1 MAKRKQAADGQ
12 PQIKFD
18 RHNFRTH
25 NDDNKRMIHDSLA
38 ELGAG
43 RSVVVDKEN
52 ELIAGNGVYEQAQK
66 LGMPVRIIE
75 TDGSELVVVKR
86 TDLATDDMKRKKLA
100 AADNAISDNVT
111 WNVEE
116 IRANLD
122 ETTIEELHIEL
133 PPIEAS
139 VNPDDFGEEFSL
151 PNGGKS
157 EFGVMTFTVTDAQR
171 EFINDC
177 ISLAINCEGMADIK
191 DNKNENGAGLYLIC
205 KDWFS
210 RFDSQEKPSEVI
222 EQEYKELRLYLV
234 DALAKSG
241 KKSSDVDKLLGT
253 SGMAGHYFGE
263 SQWMLPKREA
273 YEKLKTIM
281 PLDRDYTEL
290 KLKEMAYNRQARR
303 NQLKNE
309 IKQNYG
315 TL

>member
-66 LGMPVRIIE
+66 LGMPVRIVE
-75 TDGSELVVVKR
+75 TDGTELVVVKR

-122 ETTIEELHIEL
+122 ETTIEELHIDL
-133 PPIEAS
+133 PPIEPTVS
-139 VNPDDFGEEFSL
+139 PDEFGEKFSL
-151 PNGGKS
+151 PEGEKQP
-157 EFGVMTFTVTDAQR
+157 FQQMTFILHDEQAAA
-171 EFINDC
+171 IKAA
-177 ISLAINCEGMADIK
+177 LAAVKET
-191 DNKNENGAGLYLIC
+191 E
-205 KDWFS
+205 
-210 RFDSQEKPSEVI
+210 
-222 EQEYKELRLYLV
+222 EYKHAETFGNNNGNGNALYV
-234 DALAKSG
+234 LAM
-241 KKSSDVDKLLGT
+241 LW
-253 SGMAGHYFGE
+253 E
-263 SQWMLPKREA
+263 SVRK
-273 YEKLKTIM
+273 
-281 PLDRDYTEL
+281 
-290 KLKEMAYNRQARR
+290 
-303 NQLKNE
+303 
-309 IKQNYG
+309 
-315 TL
+315 